1 MKTSI
6 LSFYWVAR
14 AQDDPTRSAF
24 HVDVLDEAETMDEV
38 AEIGGLTR
46 QRQMNVAQAQSEG
59 FTLTAIAKAFN
70 TSAASQVSA
79 LTEQLSQAST
89 DAITAKAA
97 FEEEK
102 ANMVAGHHAERE
114 AQAAAYRA
122 EVERMAGEHAAEL
135 QAIKAAASE
144 AGEAETTDVGDPIPA
159 ET

>member
-24 HVDVLDEAETMDEV
+24 HVDVLDEAETMEEV

-46 QRQMNVAQAQSEG
+46 QRQMNVSQAQSEG

-70 TSAASQVSA
+70 TSVASQVSA
-79 LTEQLSQAST
+79 LSEQLAE
-89 DAITAKAA
+89 AKTEAVAARAA
-97 FEEEK
+97 FEDEK
-102 ANMVAGHHAERE
+102 AAIVAGHHAERE

-135 QAIKAAASE
+135 QAMKASASE
-144 AGEAETTDVGDPIPA
+144 VGEAVTKDEDDPILTEA
-159 ET
+159 

>member
-70 TSAASQVSA
+70 TSTATQVSA

-89 DAITAKAA
+89 DAIAAKAA

-135 QAIKAAASE
+135 QAMKAAGCASF
-144 AGEAETTDVGDPIPA
+144 EAETDNPTPA
-159 ET
+159 KT